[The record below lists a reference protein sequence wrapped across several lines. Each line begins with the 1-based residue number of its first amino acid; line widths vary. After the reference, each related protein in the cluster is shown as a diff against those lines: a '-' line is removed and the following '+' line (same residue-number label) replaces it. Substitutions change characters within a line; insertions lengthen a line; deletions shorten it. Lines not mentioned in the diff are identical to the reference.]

1 MANHYIRQDIER
13 EMILR
18 GMNNQEIATFLNS
31 AALEK
36 LNREK
41 KEEAVP
47 VGSMTER
54 PGLSL
59 VSPQE

>member
-18 GMNNQEIATFLNS
+18 GMNNQEIATFLNI

-41 KEEAVP
+41 KGVP
-47 VGSMTER
+47 VEWSIRDPALQVRTR
-54 PGLSL
+54 
-59 VSPQE
+59 